1 MSHRIEAQVSTCPA
15 GIGACRCQT
24 ARSKSLSDKQDNSE
38 RLPND
43 PVLKVKNTK
52 PGERKE
58 TKKREQLI
66 APFHEG
72 DVGAHPL
79 PCQRKNRLSTFLI
92 IGKVRHICRTQ
103 SCSSFGMVG
112 ALIPAVG
119 RSAKEMETQ
128 RFSRGRRFTTRSTGM
143 IQAVNRAPAEP
154 MSVCR
159 MGEWAMR
166 ELDILTW
173 VRGG

>member
-1 MSHRIEAQVSTCPA
+1 MSHRIEAQVSTRAA

-24 ARSKSLSDKQDNSE
+24 AWSKSLSDKQDNSE

-52 PGERKE
+52 PCERKE

-72 DVGAHPL
+72 DLGAHPL
-79 PCQRKNRLSTFLI
+79 PCQRKNRLSTFPI
-92 IGKVRHICRTQ
+92 IGKVRQIWRAQ
-103 SCSSFGMVG
+103 ACSVFAMVG

-119 RSAKEMETQ
+119 RRAEKKESE
-128 RFSRGRRFTTRSTGM
+128 RVSR
-143 IQAVNRAPAEP
+143 
-154 MSVCR
+154 
-159 MGEWAMR
+159 
-166 ELDILTW
+166 
-173 VRGG
+173 

>member
-1 MSHRIEAQVSTCPA
+1 MSHRIEAQVSTRPA
-15 GIGACRCQT
+15 GISACRCQT
-24 ARSKSLSDKQDNSE
+24 AWSKSLSDKQNNSE

-79 PCQRKNRLSTFLI
+79 PCQRKNRLSTFPI
-92 IGKVRHICRTQ
+92 IGKVRYIWRAQ
-103 SCSSFGMVG
+103 SCSLFGRGG
-112 ALIPAVG
+112 ALSLAVG
-119 RSAKEMETQ
+119 GSARQ
-128 RFSRGRRFTTRSTGM
+128 REA
-143 IQAVNRAPAEP
+143 Q
-154 MSVCR
+154 SV
-159 MGEWAMR
+159 
-166 ELDILTW
+166 
-173 VRGG
+173 

>member
-1 MSHRIEAQVSTCPA
+1 MSHRIEAQVSTRPA

-24 ARSKSLSDKQDNSE
+24 AWSKSLSDKQDNSE

-79 PCQRKNRLSTFLI
+79 PCQRKNRLSTFPI
-92 IGKVRHICRTQ
+92 IGKVRHICRAPDRKSTRLN
-103 SCSSFGMVG
+103 SSHQ
-112 ALIPAVG
+112 IISYAV
-119 RSAKEMETQ
+119 
-128 RFSRGRRFTTRSTGM
+128 
-143 IQAVNRAPAEP
+143 
-154 MSVCR
+154 
-159 MGEWAMR
+159 
-166 ELDILTW
+166 
-173 VRGG
+173 

>member
-1 MSHRIEAQVSTCPA
+1 TSLVRCVEILRGIGQQSQMSHPIEAQVSTCPA

-24 ARSKSLSDKQDNSE
+24 AWSKSLSDKQDNSE

-43 PVLKVKNTK
+43 RVLKVKNTK

-79 PCQRKNRLSTFLI
+79 PCQRKNRLSTFPI
-92 IGKVRHICRTQ
+92 IGKVRHIRRAQ
-103 SCSSFGMVG
+103 SSSFFGMVG
-112 ALIPAVG
+112 ALIVG
-119 RSAKEMETQ
+119 
-128 RFSRGRRFTTRSTGM
+128 
-143 IQAVNRAPAEP
+143 V
-154 MSVCR
+154 
-159 MGEWAMR
+159 W
-166 ELDILTW
+166 
-173 VRGG
+173 

>member
-1 MSHRIEAQVSTCPA
+1 GQMSHRIEAQMSTRSA

-24 ARSKSLSDKQDNSE
+24 VWSKSLSDKQDNSE
-38 RLPND
+38 RLSND

-79 PCQRKNRLSTFLI
+79 PCQRKNRLSMFPI
-92 IGKVRHICRTQ
+92 IGKVRHIWQAR
-103 SCSSFGMVG
+103 SCSLFGMVG

-119 RSAKEMETQ
+119 RSAKKMETQ
-128 RFSRGRRFTTRSTGM
+128 RVLRVRRLENAHNANDSG
-143 IQAVNRAPAEP
+143 
-154 MSVCR
+154 
-159 MGEWAMR
+159 
-166 ELDILTW
+166 
-173 VRGG
+173 

>member
-1 MSHRIEAQVSTCPA
+1 MSHRIEAKVSARPA

-24 ARSKSLSDKQDNSE
+24 AWSKYLSDKQDKSE
-38 RLPND
+38 MRSND
-43 PVLKVKNTK
+43 QVLKVKNTK

-79 PCQRKNRLSTFLI
+79 PCQRKNRLSMFPI
-92 IGKVRHICRTQ
+92 IGKVRHIWQAR
-103 SCSSFGMVG
+103 SCSLFGMVG

-119 RSAKEMETQ
+119 RSAKKMETQ
-128 RFSRGRRFTTRSTGM
+128 RFSRG
-143 IQAVNRAPAEP
+143 
-154 MSVCR
+154 
-159 MGEWAMR
+159 
-166 ELDILTW
+166 
-173 VRGG
+173 